1 MDAAFTPPSDG
12 QHLAT
17 VSHDGRFW
25 EVYLEFA
32 DELRSPDTYRA
43 RLVFEAAD
51 PAEGEEPYRTERA
64 KETAMGRLGLP
75 SDLGGAA
82 VFLASDLSSYVTS
95 EGILVDGGWV
105 HTGGP

>member
-51 PAEGEEPYRTERA
+51 PAEGEEPYRTGVIIIENSFEEANRKA
-64 KETAMGRLGLP
+64 RELDNHQVVALLRSVLP
-75 SDLGGAA
+75 
-82 VFLASDLSSYVTS
+82 
-95 EGILVDGGWV
+95 
-105 HTGGP
+105 